1 MTLYLK
7 NPGSDNQIIA
17 SVQGLIEECALVL
30 GRERPVWQEQLAAD
44 ESPSGLTTMPSHGFL
59 RRRRSRSQADGEAE
73 GQLLIICMREECGG
87 HLRLLQQRLAE
98 SLKCEVVIGTD
109 QVDLW
114 RNEVARA
121 SRGVVLLQT
130 KTVLRNPVRLLQLF
144 EATLK
149 CRPLVCVNMVGGG
162 YDFEAAK
169 SLLLSLPTPA
179 ATQLPDAD
187 MKTLRDELSQFGRC
201 NLAELSSG
209 LCHAVPNAISVFF
222 HPEAGNTMLEAVV
235 KDVLDKLKRD
245 AELIESRVI
254 SNAESVAS
262 FHAQRGLSQ
271 VALVAATEEEPFG
284 ESMPEEAAPRRRK
297 GSKTSMGIACQVAP
311 EVEGGKQSDVV
322 HPQPRSRKG
331 SKTKMAMHLAETVG
345 LVDQTPEMVEMASP
359 GAMGDGGEKD
369 VPMGGS
375 SLAGRMYSI

>member
-44 ESPSGLTTMPSHGFL
+44 ESPSGLTKMPSHGLL

-109 QVDLW
+109 QVDIW

-144 EATLK
+144 EATRK
-149 CRPLVCVNMVGGG
+149 CRPLVCVNVVGGG

-179 ATQLPDAD
+179 VTQLPDAD

-222 HPEAGNTMLEAVV
+222 HPEACNTMLEAVV
-235 KDVLDKLKRD
+235 KDVLDKLERD

-254 SNAESVAS
+254 SNAEPVAN

-297 GSKTSMGIACQVAP
+297 GSKTSMGIACQVTP
-311 EVEGGKQSDVV
+311 EAEGGQPSDLVP
-322 HPQPRSRKG
+322 PQPRPRKG
-331 SKTKMAMHLAETVG
+331 SKTKMAMHHAETVG
-345 LVDQTPEMVEMASP
+345 LVEPTLEMVELVSH
-359 GAMGDGGEKD
+359 GAMGDEWDGNAPKGG
-369 VPMGGS
+369 
-375 SLAGRMYSI
+375 SLAGGAYAM

>member
-1 MTLYLK
+1 MW
-7 NPGSDNQIIA
+7 D
-17 SVQGLIEECALVL
+17 
-30 GRERPVWQEQLAAD
+30 EQLAAD
-44 ESPSGLTTMPSHGFL
+44 DHSSEMSSHRLL

-144 EATLK
+144 EATRK
-149 CRPLVCVNMVGGG
+149 CRPLVCVNVVGGG

-235 KDVLDKLKRD
+235 KDVLDKLERD

-254 SNAESVAS
+254 SNAEPVAN

-284 ESMPEEAAPRRRK
+284 
-297 GSKTSMGIACQVAP
+297 
-311 EVEGGKQSDVV
+311 
-322 HPQPRSRKG
+322 
-331 SKTKMAMHLAETVG
+331 
-345 LVDQTPEMVEMASP
+345 
-359 GAMGDGGEKD
+359 
-369 VPMGGS
+369 
-375 SLAGRMYSI
+375 

>member
-1 MTLYLK
+1 MTLRLK

-109 QVDLW
+109 QVDIW

-130 KTVLRNPVRLLQLF
+130 KTVLRNPVQLLQLF
-144 EATLK
+144 EATRK
-149 CRPLVCVNMVGGG
+149 CRPLVCVNVVGGG

-169 SLLLSLPTPA
+169 SLLWSLPTPA

-222 HPEAGNTMLEAVV
+222 HPEACNTMLEAVV
-235 KDVLDKLKRD
+235 KDVLDKLERERADRITCESDTVIRATQGRWQISTRSGVCRRWPSWQQQKR
-245 AELIESRVI
+245 SRLG
-254 SNAESVAS
+254 S
-262 FHAQRGLSQ
+262 RC
-271 VALVAATEEEPFG
+271 
-284 ESMPEEAAPRRRK
+284 RRR
-297 GSKTSMGIACQVAP
+297 Q
-311 EVEGGKQSDVV
+311 
-322 HPQPRSRKG
+322 R
-331 SKTKMAMHLAETVG
+331 
-345 LVDQTPEMVEMASP
+345 
-359 GAMGDGGEKD
+359 
-369 VPMGGS
+369 
-375 SLAGRMYSI
+375 LAGERAARPAWGSRARS